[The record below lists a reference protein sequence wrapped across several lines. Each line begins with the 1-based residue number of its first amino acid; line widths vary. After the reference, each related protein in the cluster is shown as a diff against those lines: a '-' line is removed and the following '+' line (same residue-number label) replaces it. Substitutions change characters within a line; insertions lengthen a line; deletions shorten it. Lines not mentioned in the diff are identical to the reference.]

1 MDVLRLSSCASVATL
16 DRLFAKRNLIFT
28 VLFSAYC
35 VGCLALMSDFGT
47 ALVFF
52 VAFLCIAFLRTGDL
66 ASIVMMTAAAGFAGG
81 LVLHFKPYVAQR
93 FTVWRHAWEFTQT
106 TGYQQ
111 SRTMSAAASG
121 GLFGTGPEDA
131 WLKYVGAANTD
142 LVFGV
147 VSEEFGLLLALVCVG
162 AVMALAVFA
171 LRSGDSARS
180 GFYAIAACAAASML
194 IFQTT
199 LNVLGAVDI
208 LPLTG
213 VTFPFVSMGGSSML
227 SCWGLLAYL
236 KAADV
241 RLPPEEKSP
250 EDKPEKP
257 APKRE
262 GFFEDMPEIP
272 VDEIFGKEGRS

>member
-1 MDVLRLSSCASVATL
+1 
-16 DRLFAKRNLIFT
+16 
-28 VLFSAYC
+28 
-35 VGCLALMSDFGT
+35 
-47 ALVFF
+47 
-52 VAFLCIAFLRTGDL
+52 
-66 ASIVMMTAAAGFAGG
+66 
-81 LVLHFKPYVAQR
+81 
-93 FTVWRHAWEFTQT
+93 
-106 TGYQQ
+106 
-111 SRTMSAAASG
+111 
-121 GLFGTGPEDA
+121 
-131 WLKYVGAANTD
+131 
-142 LVFGV
+142 
-147 VSEEFGLLLALVCVG
+147 
-162 AVMALAVFA
+162 
-171 LRSGDSARS
+171 
-180 GFYAIAACAAASML
+180 ML

-241 RLPPEEKSP
+241 RRPPEERSP

-262 GFFEDMPEIP
+262 GYFEDMPEIP

>member
-1 MDVLRLSSCASVATL
+1 
-16 DRLFAKRNLIFT
+16 
-28 VLFSAYC
+28 
-35 VGCLALMSDFGT
+35 
-47 ALVFF
+47 
-52 VAFLCIAFLRTGDL
+52 
-66 ASIVMMTAAAGFAGG
+66 
-81 LVLHFKPYVAQR
+81 
-93 FTVWRHAWEFTQT
+93 
-106 TGYQQ
+106 
-111 SRTMSAAASG
+111 
-121 GLFGTGPEDA
+121 
-131 WLKYVGAANTD
+131 
-142 LVFGV
+142 
-147 VSEEFGLLLALVCVG
+147 
-162 AVMALAVFA
+162 
-171 LRSGDSARS
+171 
-180 GFYAIAACAAASML
+180 ML

-241 RLPPEEKSP
+241 RLPPEEKEP

-257 APKRE
+257 ARKQE

>member
-1 MDVLRLSSCASVATL
+1 
-16 DRLFAKRNLIFT
+16 
-28 VLFSAYC
+28 
-35 VGCLALMSDFGT
+35 
-47 ALVFF
+47 
-52 VAFLCIAFLRTGDL
+52 
-66 ASIVMMTAAAGFAGG
+66 
-81 LVLHFKPYVAQR
+81 
-93 FTVWRHAWEFTQT
+93 
-106 TGYQQ
+106 
-111 SRTMSAAASG
+111 MSAAASG

-147 VSEEFGLLLALVCVG
+147 VSEEFGLLLALVCVT
-162 AVMALAVFA
+162 AVIALAAFA
-171 LRSGDSARS
+171 LRAGDSARS
-180 GFYAIAACAAASML
+180 SFYAIAACAAASML

-241 RLPPEEKSP
+241 RLPPEEKPP

-257 APKRE
+257 ARKRE

>member
-1 MDVLRLSSCASVATL
+1 
-16 DRLFAKRNLIFT
+16 
-28 VLFSAYC
+28 
-35 VGCLALMSDFGT
+35 MSDFGT

-121 GLFGTGPEDA
+121 GLLGTGPEDA

-147 VSEEFGLLLALVCVG
+147 VSEEFGLLLALVCVT
-162 AVMALAVFA
+162 ALIALAAFA
-171 LRSGDSARS
+171 LRAGDSARS
-180 GFYAIAACAAASML
+180 SFYAIAACGAASML
-194 IFQTT
+194 VFQTS

-236 KAADV
+236 KAVDV
-241 RLPPEEKSP
+241 RRPPEKEISPPPKSEKTP
-250 EDKPEKP
+250 E
-257 APKRE
+257 RQE
-262 GFFEDMPEIP
+262 GFFDGIPGVP
-272 VDEIFGKEGRS
+272 VDEIFGKEERS